1 MPFKSKKPALKLKR
15 KIRKELKVIARSR
28 ILPAMHV
35 ERAKV
40 LLCYARG
47 WGVSAICK
55 SLGLKRGKVYRCINK
70 ALSFGIDS
78 ALDDLPRSG
87 RPRKITEEATTWLVS
102 VACQKPKDLGYSYEL
117 WTTRLLSK
125 HIREHC
131 HDEGHPCLSKLARG
145 TASKKLRQNKIKPH
159 KVTYYLESR
168 DPDFDEKM
176 NKVLKVYKA
185 AKSVRAKYLKSNG
198 KKKGKIAYISFDE
211 KPGIQAI
218 QNTAPDLPPVKD
230 KHQTWSRDHEYK
242 RLGTMSLLA
251 GIDLVTGKAHHFMF
265 DRHRSLEFVKFL
277 RLLDARYPQGMEIRI
292 ILDNHSAHISKE
304 TQRYLALVPNRFSF
318 TFTPK
323 HASWLNLVEAFFA
336 KMAKTVLRSIRV
348 SSKTELKE
356 RIKKYFKEENSAPVV
371 FEWNYMLKAA

>member
-1 MPFKSKKPALKLKR
+1 MPFKSKKPALKPKR
-15 KIRKELKVIARSR
+15 NIRKELKVIARSR
-28 ILPAMHV
+28 ILPAMYV

-70 ALSFGIDS
+70 ALSFGIDA

-125 HIREHC
+125 HIRKHC

-145 TASKKLRQNKIKPH
+145 TVSKKLRQNKIKPH

-168 DPDFDEKM
+168 DTDFDEKM

-185 AKSVRAKYLKSNG
+185 AKRVRAKYLKSKG

-265 DRHRSLEFVKFL
+265 DRHRSLEFV
-277 RLLDARYPQGMEIRI
+277 
-292 ILDNHSAHISKE
+292 
-304 TQRYLALVPNRFSF
+304 
-318 TFTPK
+318 
-323 HASWLNLVEAFFA
+323 
-336 KMAKTVLRSIRV
+336 
-348 SSKTELKE
+348 
-356 RIKKYFKEENSAPVV
+356 
-371 FEWNYMLKAA
+371 